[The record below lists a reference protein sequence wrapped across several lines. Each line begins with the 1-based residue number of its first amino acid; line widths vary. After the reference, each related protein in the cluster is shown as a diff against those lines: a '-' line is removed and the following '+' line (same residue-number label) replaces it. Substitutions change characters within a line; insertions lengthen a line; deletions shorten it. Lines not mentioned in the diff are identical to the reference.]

1 MKWYYISHPYTGNEE
16 ENRKKAADVQRH
28 LHEMYADI
36 MCINPLAMFAPL
48 ADLSYEEVM
57 TYCLEALRQADAV
70 IMCKGYEKSRGCMRE
85 YEAAKREGIPVLFY
99 EGGDAP
105 LVNIEEHEKED
116 KVQEI
121 DMTRPQPCTKYRD
134 AGRIAWIAKLIE
146 ETDEAIQE
154 AYIVSQHEQSN
165 KEFPCEAMNE
175 VIQGARERL
184 ALELT
189 DVIHVCISWLDAEG
203 WDEEARGEL
212 HRRVNEKNRERERG
226 HF

>member
-57 TYCLEALRQADAV
+57 TYCLEVMHPADAV
-70 IMCKGYEKSRGCMRE
+70 IMCRGYEKSRGCMRE
-85 YEAAKREGIPVLFY
+85 YEAAKQEGKTILFY

-105 LVNIEEHEKED
+105 LVNIEEHEKEE

-121 DMTRPQPCTKYRD
+121 DMTRPQPCTKFRN
-134 AGRIAWIAKLIE
+134 AGIVDWAAKLNKEVYEVIRG
-146 ETDEAIQE
+146 A
-154 AYIVSQHEQSN
+154 AYI
-165 KEFPCEAMNE
+165 
-175 VIQGARERL
+175 ERL
-184 ALELT
+184 ADEADDDDVERLAEELT
-189 DVIHVCISWLDAEG
+189 NVITVCTSWLDALG
-203 WDEEARGEL
+203 YDEEKRGEL
-212 HRRVNEKNRERERG
+212 HRRVNEKNRERG
-226 HF
+226 YV

>member
-1 MKWYYISHPYTGNEE
+1 MKWYYISHPYTGSEE
-16 ENRKKAADVQRH
+16 ENRKKAANVQRH

-57 TYCLEALRQADAV
+57 TYCLEVMHPADAV
-70 IMCKGYEKSRGCMRE
+70 IMCRGYEKSRGCMRE
-85 YEAAKREGIPVLFY
+85 YEAAKQEGKTILFY

-134 AGRIAWIAKLIE
+134 AGTVEWIAKLME
-146 ETDEAIQE
+146 ETNEAIQE
-154 AYIVSQHEQSN
+154 AYTVSQHEQSN

-175 VIQGARERL
+175 VIQDARERL

-189 DVIHVCISWLDAEG
+189 DVIHVCVSWLDAEG
-203 WDEEARGEL
+203 WSEEARGEL
-212 HRRVNEKNRERERG
+212 HRRVNEKNEECG
-226 HF
+226 YL

>member
-36 MCINPLAMFAPL
+36 VCINPLAMFAPL
-48 ADLSYEEVM
+48 AALSYEKIM
-57 TYCLEALRQADAV
+57 TYCLEVMQPADAV
-70 IMCKGYEKSRGCMRE
+70 IMCRGYEKSRGCMRE
-85 YEAAKREGIPVLFY
+85 YEAAKQEGKTILFY

-134 AGRIAWIAKLIE
+134 AGVLAWIAKLVE
-146 ETDEAIQE
+146 ETHEVVQE
-154 AYIVSQHEQSN
+154 AAILEENADEDGTVDHDIYGLVDV
-165 KEFPCEAMNE
+165 KK
-175 VIQGARERL
+175 RL
-184 ALELT
+184 IMELT
-189 DVIHVCISWLDAEG
+189 DVITLCTSWLDALG
-203 WDEEARGEL
+203 CDETMRGEVQ
-212 HRRVNEKNRERERG
+212 RRVNKKNEERG
-226 HF
+226 YF

>member
-1 MKWYYISHPYTGNEE
+1 MKWYYISHPYTGNEK
-16 ENRKKAADVQRH
+16 ENRKKAANVQRH

-36 MCINPLAMFAPL
+36 VCINPLAMFAPL

-57 TYCLEALRQADAV
+57 TYCLEVMHPADAV
-70 IMCKGYEKSRGCMRE
+70 IMCRGYEKSRGCMRE
-85 YEAAKREGIPVLFY
+85 YEAAKQEGKTILFY

-146 ETDEAIQE
+146 ETDEVIQE
-154 AYIVSQHEQSN
+154 AYTVSQIEQTN
-165 KEFPCEAMNE
+165 KKTPCEAMNE
-175 VIQGARERL
+175 VMQEARKRL
-184 ALELT
+184 AMELT
-189 DVIHVCISWLDAEG
+189 DVKTLCESWLYADG
-203 WDEEARGEL
+203 WDEEQRGDL
-212 HRRVNEKNRERERG
+212 QRLVNEKNKERG
-226 HF
+226 YF

>member
-57 TYCLEALRQADAV
+57 TYCLEVMHPADAV
-70 IMCKGYEKSRGCMRE
+70 IMCRGYEKSRGCMRE
-85 YEAAKREGIPVLFY
+85 YEAAKQEGKTILFY

-105 LVNIEEHEKED
+105 LVDIEEHEKGD
-116 KVQEI
+116 KVKEI
-121 DMTRPQPCTKYRD
+121 DMTKPQPCTRFRD
-134 AGRIAWIAKLIE
+134 AGTVEWIAKLSE
-146 ETDEAIQE
+146 ETDEVIQE
-154 AYIVSQHEQSN
+154 AYIISQHEQSN

-175 VIQGARERL
+175 VIMEARKRL
-184 ALELT
+184 AMELT
-189 DVIHVCISWLDAEG
+189 DVKTLCESWLYADG
-203 WDEEARGEL
+203 WDEEQRGDL
-212 HRRVNEKNRERERG
+212 QRLVNEKNKERG
-226 HF
+226 YF

>member
-48 ADLSYEEVM
+48 AALSYEKIM

-70 IMCKGYEKSRGCMRE
+70 IMCRGYEKSRGCMRE

-105 LVNIEEHEKED
+105 LVGIEEHEKGD
-116 KVQEI
+116 KMQEI
-121 DMTRPQPCTKYRD
+121 DMTRPQPSSEFCYLKTLDWVAELSKKTNEVVQE
-134 AGRIAWIAKLIE
+134 AGCLGGLVDDFFI
-146 ETDEAIQE
+146 ETDIEDVGVTE
-154 AYIVSQHEQSN
+154 
-165 KEFPCEAMNE
+165 K
-175 VIQGARERL
+175 RL
-184 ALELT
+184 ALKLT
-189 DVIHVCISWLDAEG
+189 EVITFCTSWLNRIGYFENER
-203 WDEEARGEL
+203 DELQRL
-212 HRRVNEKNRERERG
+212 VNEKNKARG
-226 HF
+226 YF

>member
-16 ENRKKAADVQRH
+16 ENRKKAADVQRY

-48 ADLSYEEVM
+48 AALSYEKIM
-57 TYCLEALRQADAV
+57 TYCLEVMQPADAV
-70 IMCKGYEKSRGCMRE
+70 IMCRGYEKSRGCMRE
-85 YEAAKREGIPVLFY
+85 YEAAKQGGKTILFY

-105 LVNIEEHEKED
+105 LVDIEEHEKGD

-121 DMTRPQPCTKYRD
+121 DMTKPQPCTKFRD
-134 AGRIAWIAKLIE
+134 AETIEWVAKLM
-146 ETDEAIQE
+146 EATNEVVQE
-154 AYIVSQHEQSN
+154 A
-165 KEFPCEAMNE
+165 
-175 VIQGARERL
+175 VILEENADEDGTVDHDKYGLVDVKKRL
-184 ALELT
+184 SMELT
-189 DVIHVCISWLDAEG
+189 DVIHVCVSWLDAEG

-212 HRRVNEKNRERERG
+212 HRRVNEKNRERG

>member
-48 ADLSYEEVM
+48 AALSYEKIM

-70 IMCKGYEKSRGCMRE
+70 IMCRGYEKSRGCMRE
-85 YEAAKREGIPVLFY
+85 YEAAKQEGKTILFY

-134 AGRIAWIAKLIE
+134 AERIAWIAKLIE
-146 ETDEAIQE
+146 ETDEVIQE
-154 AYIVSQHEQSN
+154 AYPISQIEQTN
-165 KEFPCEAMNE
+165 KKTPCEAMNE
-175 VIQGARERL
+175 VMQEARKRL
-184 ALELT
+184 AMELT
-189 DVIHVCISWLDAEG
+189 DVKTLCESLLYADG
-203 WDEEARGEL
+203 WDEEQRGDL
-212 HRRVNEKNRERERG
+212 QRQVNEKNRERG
-226 HF
+226 YF

>member
-48 ADLSYEEVM
+48 AALSYEKIM
-57 TYCLEALRQADAV
+57 KYCLEVMQPADAV
-70 IMCKGYEKSRGCMRE
+70 IMCRGYEKSRGCMRE
-85 YEAAKREGIPVLFY
+85 YEAAKQGGKTILFY

-105 LVNIEEHEKED
+105 LVDIEEHEKGD

-121 DMTRPQPCTKYRD
+121 DMTKPQPCTKLED
-134 AGRIAWIAKLIE
+134 AVTVKWVAKLLE
-146 ETDEAIQE
+146 ET
-154 AYIVSQHEQSN
+154 
-165 KEFPCEAMNE
+165 NE
-175 VIQGARERL
+175 VIQETPEYRTLFENGYSREYPDRAKAAKERI

-189 DVIHVCISWLDAEG
+189 DVIHVCVSWLNAMG
-203 WDEEARGEL
+203 YDEEARGEL
-212 HRRVNEKNRERERG
+212 HRRVNEKNRERG

>member
-57 TYCLEALRQADAV
+57 TYCLEVMHPADAV
-70 IMCKGYEKSRGCMRE
+70 IMCRGYEKSRGCMRE
-85 YEAAKREGIPVLFY
+85 YEAAKQEGKTILFY

-116 KVQEI
+116 IVFDSFLK
-121 DMTRPQPCTKYRD
+121 D
-134 AGRIAWIAKLIE
+134 KLAERLTYVI
-146 ETDEAIQE
+146 TAATTALEAIGYDLEKRRKMQE
-154 AYIVSQHEQSN
+154 
-165 KEFPCEAMNE
+165 
-175 VIQGARERL
+175 
-184 ALELT
+184 
-189 DVIHVCISWLDAEG
+189 
-203 WDEEARGEL
+203 
-212 HRRVNEKNRERERG
+212 RVNAECKEKG
-226 HF
+226 HL

>member
-48 ADLSYEEVM
+48 AALSYEKIM
-57 TYCLEALRQADAV
+57 TYCLEVMQPADAV
-70 IMCKGYEKSRGCMRE
+70 IMCRGYEKSRGCMRE
-85 YEAAKREGIPVLFY
+85 YEAAKQGGKTILFY

-105 LVNIEEHEKED
+105 LVGIEEHEKGD

-121 DMTRPQPCTKYRD
+121 DMTKPQPCTKFED
-134 AGRIAWIAKLIE
+134 AVTVKWVAKLLE
-146 ETDEAIQE
+146 ET
-154 AYIVSQHEQSN
+154 
-165 KEFPCEAMNE
+165 NE
-175 VIQGARERL
+175 VIQETPEYRTLFENGYSREYPDRAKAAKDRI

-189 DVIHVCISWLDAEG
+189 DVIHVCVSWLNAMG
-203 WDEEARGEL
+203 YDEEARGEL
-212 HRRVNEKNRERERG
+212 HRLVNEKNRERG
-226 HF
+226 YF

>member
-48 ADLSYEEVM
+48 AALSYEKIM
-57 TYCLEALRQADAV
+57 TYCLEVMQPADAV

-85 YEAAKREGIPVLFY
+85 YEAAKQGGKTILFY

-105 LVNIEEHEKED
+105 LVDIEEHEEGD

-121 DMTRPQPCTKYRD
+121 DMTRPQPCTEFED
-134 AGRIAWIAKLIE
+134 AVTVKWVAKLLE
-146 ETDEAIQE
+146 ET
-154 AYIVSQHEQSN
+154 
-165 KEFPCEAMNE
+165 NE
-175 VIQGARERL
+175 VIQETPEYRTLFENGYSREYPDRAKAAKDRI

-189 DVIHVCISWLDAEG
+189 DVIHVCVSWLNAMG
-203 WDEEARGEL
+203 YDEEARGEL
-212 HRRVNEKNRERERG
+212 HRRVNEKNRERG

>member
-57 TYCLEALRQADAV
+57 TYCLEVMQPADAV
-70 IMCKGYEKSRGCMRE
+70 IMCSGYEKSRGCMRE
-85 YEAAKREGIPVLFY
+85 YEAAKQGGKTILFY

-105 LVNIEEHEKED
+105 LVSIEEHEKGD

-121 DMTRPQPCTKYRD
+121 DMTKPQPCTKYRD
-134 AGRIAWIAKLIE
+134 AERMAWIVKLME
-146 ETDEAIQE
+146 ETNEAIQE
-154 AYIVSQHEQSN
+154 AYTVSQHEQSN

-175 VIQGARERL
+175 VIQDARERL

-212 HRRVNEKNRERERG
+212 HRRVNEKNRERG
-226 HF
+226 YF

>member
-57 TYCLEALRQADAV
+57 TYCLEVMHPADAV
-70 IMCKGYEKSRGCMRE
+70 IMCRGYEKSRGCMRE
-85 YEAAKREGIPVLFY
+85 YEAAKQEGKTILFY

-105 LVNIEEHEKED
+105 LVNIEEHEKEE

-121 DMTRPQPCTKYRD
+121 DMTRPQPCTKFRN
-134 AGRIAWIAKLIE
+134 AGIVDWAAKLNKEVYEVIRG
-146 ETDEAIQE
+146 A
-154 AYIVSQHEQSN
+154 AYI
-165 KEFPCEAMNE
+165 
-175 VIQGARERL
+175 ERL
-184 ALELT
+184 ADEADDDDVERLAEELT
-189 DVIHVCISWLDAEG
+189 NVITVCTSWLDALG
-203 WDEEARGEL
+203 YDEEKRGEL
-212 HRRVNEKNRERERG
+212 HRRVNEKNEERG
-226 HF
+226 HL

>member
-48 ADLSYEEVM
+48 ADLSYEKIM
-57 TYCLEALRQADAV
+57 TYCLEVMQPADAV
-70 IMCKGYEKSRGCMRE
+70 IMCRGYEKSRGCMRE
-85 YEAAKREGIPVLFY
+85 YEAAKQGGKTILLY

-105 LVNIEEHEKED
+105 LVDIEEHEKGD

-121 DMTRPQPCTKYRD
+121 DMTKPQPCTKLED
-134 AGRIAWIAKLIE
+134 AVTVKWVAKLLE
-146 ETDEAIQE
+146 ET
-154 AYIVSQHEQSN
+154 
-165 KEFPCEAMNE
+165 NE
-175 VIQGARERL
+175 VIQETPEYRTLFENGYSREYPDRAKAAKDRI

-189 DVIHVCISWLDAEG
+189 DVIHVCVSWLNAMG
-203 WDEEARGEL
+203 YDEEARGEL
-212 HRRVNEKNRERERG
+212 HRRVNEKNRERG

>member
-28 LHEMYADI
+28 LHGMYADI

-57 TYCLEALRQADAV
+57 TYCLEVMHPADAI
-70 IMCKGYEKSRGCMRE
+70 IMCRGYEKSRGCMRE
-85 YEAAKREGIPVLFY
+85 YVAAKQEGKTILFY

-134 AGRIAWIAKLIE
+134 AGVLAWIAKLVE
-146 ETDEAIQE
+146 ETHEVVQE
-154 AYIVSQHEQSN
+154 AAILEENADEDGTVDHDIYGLVDV
-165 KEFPCEAMNE
+165 KK
-175 VIQGARERL
+175 RL
-184 ALELT
+184 IMELT
-189 DVIHVCISWLDAEG
+189 DVITLCTSWLDALG
-203 WDEEARGEL
+203 CDETMRGEVQ
-212 HRRVNEKNRERERG
+212 RRVNKKNEERG
-226 HF
+226 YF

>member
-1 MKWYYISHPYTGNEE
+1 MKWYYISHPYTGNEK

-48 ADLSYEEVM
+48 AELSYEKIM

-70 IMCKGYEKSRGCMRE
+70 IMCRGYEKSRGCMRE
-85 YEAAKREGIPVLFY
+85 YEAAKREGIPVLFH

-105 LVNIEEHEKED
+105 LVDIEEHEKGD

-121 DMTRPQPCTKYRD
+121 DMTKPQPCTKYRD
-134 AGRIAWIAKLIE
+134 AERMAWIVKLME
-146 ETDEAIQE
+146 ETNEAIQE
-154 AYIVSQHEQSN
+154 AYTVSQHEQSN

-175 VIQGARERL
+175 VIQDASERL

-189 DVIHVCISWLDAEG
+189 DVIHVCVSWLDAEG
-203 WDEEARGEL
+203 WDEAARCEL
-212 HRRVNEKNRERERG
+212 HRLVNKKNEERG
-226 HF
+226 YF

>member
-48 ADLSYEEVM
+48 AALSYEEIM
-57 TYCLEALRQADAV
+57 TYCLEVMHPADAV
-70 IMCKGYEKSRGCMRE
+70 IMCRGYEKSRGCMRE
-85 YEAAKREGIPVLFY
+85 YEAAKQEGKTILFY

-105 LVNIEEHEKED
+105 LVNIEEHEKGD

-121 DMTRPQPCTKYRD
+121 DMTRPQPCTKFED
-134 AGRIAWIAKLIE
+134 AVTVKWVAKLLE
-146 ETDEAIQE
+146 ET
-154 AYIVSQHEQSN
+154 
-165 KEFPCEAMNE
+165 NE
-175 VIQGARERL
+175 VIQETPEYRTLFENGYSREYPDRAKAAKDRI

-189 DVIHVCISWLDAEG
+189 DVIHVCVSWLNAMG
-203 WDEEARGEL
+203 YDEEARGEL

>member
-16 ENRKKAADVQRH
+16 ENRKKAADVQRR

-57 TYCLEALRQADAV
+57 TYCLEVMHPADAV
-70 IMCKGYEKSRGCMRE
+70 IMCRGYEKSRGCMRE
-85 YEAAKREGIPVLFY
+85 YEAAKQEGKTILFY

-121 DMTRPQPCTKYRD
+121 DMTRPQPCTKFRN
-134 AGRIAWIAKLIE
+134 AGIVDWAAKLNKEVYEVIRG
-146 ETDEAIQE
+146 A
-154 AYIVSQHEQSN
+154 AYI
-165 KEFPCEAMNE
+165 
-175 VIQGARERL
+175 ERL
-184 ALELT
+184 ADEADDDDVERLAEELT
-189 DVIHVCISWLDAEG
+189 NVITVCTSWLDALG
-203 WDEEARGEL
+203 YDEEKRGEL
-212 HRRVNEKNRERERG
+212 HRRVNEKNRERG
-226 HF
+226 YL

>member
-48 ADLSYEEVM
+48 AALSYEEVM
-57 TYCLEALRQADAV
+57 TYCLEVMQPADAV
-70 IMCKGYEKSRGCMRE
+70 IMCSGYEKSRGCMRE
-85 YEAAKREGIPVLFY
+85 YEAAKQGGKTILFY

-105 LVNIEEHEKED
+105 LVSIEEHEKGD

-121 DMTRPQPCTKYRD
+121 DMTKPQPCTKYRD
-134 AGRIAWIAKLIE
+134 AERMAWIVKLME
-146 ETDEAIQE
+146 ETNEAIQE
-154 AYIVSQHEQSN
+154 AYTVSQHEQSN

-175 VIQGARERL
+175 VIQDARERL

-212 HRRVNEKNRERERG
+212 HRRVNEKNRERG
-226 HF
+226 YF